1 MTKIPN
7 MFRTVE
13 NSNYGIVSR
22 FRLIAEAMLLSVLGD
37 SGFDVSSFVLRVSS
51 FELYALILR

>member
-1 MTKIPN
+1 MTEIPN

-37 SGFDVSSFVLRVSS
+37 SGFDVSSF
-51 FELYALILR
+51 ELYALILR